1 MLLQQEP
8 SITRNTLAERLEIT
22 PDGVKYHLDKL
33 RKVGRIRHVGPTKS
47 GHWEV
52 LE

>member
-1 MLLQQEP
+1 MAVLSSRRE
-8 SITRNTLAERLEIT
+8 LAKQLGQS

-33 RKVGRIRHVGPTKS
+33 RAAGVIRHVDPMKS

-52 LE
+52 LK